1 MSSFFHSF
9 THAQIQS
16 LYQKNFQ
23 KKILREF
30 PWLIDY
36 KIEFGKRS
44 IMKIVSFTRGWL
56 GDSWK
61 KCWLGTKLDTK
72 EQNLVYITLNF
83 VFFAFMMR
91 LFEKFK
97 DNIIVILRHYL
108 MNFEWFDIQNN
119 KSTTK
124 PIFSYLN

>member
-1 MSSFFHSF
+1 
-9 THAQIQS
+9 
-16 LYQKNFQ
+16 
-23 KKILREF
+23 
-30 PWLIDY
+30 
-36 KIEFGKRS
+36 
-44 IMKIVSFTRGWL
+44 MKIVSFTRGDYEIPGKNADQAL
-56 GDSWK
+56 
-61 KCWLGTKLDTK
+61 KLDTK

-83 VFFAFMMR
+83 VFAFMMR